1 MLRKLFAL
9 AVATLFAVPA
19 FAAETTYKLS
29 GDNTKVTFT
38 GTKPGGK
45 HDGGFAKLAGTATVA
60 DGTITKIEVE
70 IDCDSLYS
78 DDPTGKLTA
87 HLKSPDFFGVKDN
100 PKSTFKTT
108 KIEKTDKGYNITGDL
123 TLLGKTKAVTFPATV
138 TEKDG
143 TLTLTSSEFQ
153 IDRTEWGM
161 VFGKGK
167 VDDKVSL
174 KVALTAKK

>member
-1 MLRKLFAL
+1 MVRKLFAV
-9 AVATLFAVPA
+9 AVAALVAVPA
-19 FAAETTYKLS
+19 FAAETTYKLT
-29 GDNTKVTFT
+29 GDNTKVTFI
-38 GTKPGGK
+38 GTKPNGK
-45 HDGGFAKLAGTATVA
+45 HEGGFAKLTGTAVA
-60 DGTITKIEVE
+60 NDGALTKIEVE

-78 DDPTGKLTA
+78 DDAKLTA
-87 HLKSPDFFGVKDN
+87 HLKAPDFFGVKDN

-123 TLLGKTKAVTFPATV
+123 TMIGKTKAVTFPATV

-143 TLTLTSSEFQ
+143 TLTLAADFQ

-161 VFGKGK
+161 VYGKGK

-174 KVALTAKK
+174 KVAISAKK